1 MLCCICL
8 LETTNMLDIF
18 NEQGKNLNIANIINK
33 HFWFKTRPDDALTSH
48 ICTICWPKIE
58 DFHSFYQTVEDAH
71 KLYQENQHKKFV
83 IKQEIAIIKEEED
96 LQEHDQTCEDNRMKT
111 EFKDIEQQKVTDE
124 ALQNPLEYEHFLSDY
139 NEDDDFDNEHIT
151 SSDGYELSE
160 NSESENIINK
170 DKVDKKDN
178 KRALKKKNK
187 RKEENKINDK
197 EDIPKRKK
205 SSHHLDPILTEQLIK
220 KHIPMLCDLCVFTG
234 GTFSDI
240 VAHFKEHH
248 AEVQPYIMCCNRK
261 FTRNYSI
268 DQHAIIHENP
278 DSFRCNECNRSFTT
292 TYGLRTHNINHH
304 SPEEKRI
311 HACEFCPRRFGRRQ
325 LLEVHRQTHIPK
337 EEWTITCTKC
347 TTRTVKFVSQ
357 YLLNIHN
364 SMFHRREAHICHVCA
379 KEIKDKK
386 AFEKHVR
393 AHFEDSGPRVK
404 CTYPNCG
411 RWLKDEDN
419 LKTHMQ
425 LHNLAGKTYKC
436 SECNKDY
443 PNRRALTN
451 HKRYVHSNLTFRC
464 EECDKT
470 FKKAIS
476 LREHMTQHTGETLY
490 SCPFCT
496 RTFNSNANMHAHK
509 KKQHPIEWKELRRK
523 NIGPL
528 PD

>member
-1 MLCCICL
+1 MLCCTCL
-8 LETTNMLDIF
+8 METPKMLGIYDEKGI
-18 NEQGKNLNIANIINK
+18 NLNMADIIDK
-33 HFWFKTRPDDALTSH
+33 YFWFKTNPDNSLTSH
-48 ICTICWPKIE
+48 ICSICWNRIE
-58 DFHSFYQTVEDAH
+58 DFHDFYQSVEKVH
-71 KLYQENQHKKFV
+71 KTFKQNQHKLDVVKEEIMPN
-83 IKQEIAIIKEEED
+83 IKLEEDEHQDEITYENKLLQMEIDIKEAAE
-96 LQEHDQTCEDNRMKT
+96 NN
-111 EFKDIEQQKVTDE
+111 IEQSVSE
-124 ALQNPLEYEHFLSDY
+124 RNPLDNEQFHSDG
-139 NEDDDFDNEHIT
+139 NEEENFDNEGSIT
-151 SSDGYELSE
+151 TDGYEPSDNSETEEVLNTEKSE
-160 NSESENIINK
+160 N
-170 DKVDKKDN
+170 VH
-178 KRALKKKNK
+178 KKKETKKK
-187 RKEENKINDK
+187 R
-197 EDIPKRKK
+197 
-205 SSHHLDPILTEQLIK
+205 SSHRLDPILIEQLIK
-220 KHIPMLCDLCVFTG
+220 KHIPMLCDLCVFSG
-234 GTFSDI
+234 KTFADI
-240 VAHFKEHH
+240 IAHFKEHH
-248 AEVQPYIMCCNRK
+248 SQVQPYIMCCNRK
-261 FTRNYSI
+261 FTRSYCI

-292 TYGLRTHNINHH
+292 TYGLRTHNLNHH
-304 SPEEKRI
+304 APEEKRI

-364 SMFHRREAHICHVCA
+364 SMFHRREANICHVCA

-436 SECNKDY
+436 SECAKEC

-451 HKRYVHSNLTFRC
+451 HKRYVHSNPTFRC

-509 KKQHPIEWKELRRK
+509 KKQHPNEWKELRRK

-528 PD
+528 PN